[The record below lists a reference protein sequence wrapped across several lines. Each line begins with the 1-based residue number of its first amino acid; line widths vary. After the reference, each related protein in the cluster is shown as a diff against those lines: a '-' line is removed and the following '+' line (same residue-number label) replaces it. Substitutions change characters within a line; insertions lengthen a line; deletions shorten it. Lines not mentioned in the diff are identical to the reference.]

1 VSADC
6 VVIEDAPAGVLAG
19 KAAGCRVIAFGTTM
33 PETELQRAGADW
45 IAKDCS
51 AISVMNPAIR
61 TGSISLSLRVKDWKR
76 T

>member
-45 IAKDCS
+45 LAKDCS
-51 AISVMNPAIR
+51 AISVVNSGTQNGP
-61 TGSISLSLRVKDWKR
+61 ISLQLESQKR
-76 T
+76 A